1 MPNRMPLQRDRLQ
14 PLTNSK
20 SCSAEVPQH
29 QPLPLASPSVKQ
41 YLSAPLL
48 QGNHPLPRLHP
59 SSPIHP
65 LRPFLLLNPSRCGI
79 PRPWVARGGSAFQ
92 SPATSPPPQFGAPL
106 NPAVGAGMFNSG
118 RSTPITPG
126 QFGGAANA
134 AGGSAFAPMSPART
148 PAPSTPTA
156 PAAPAKKDPFADL
169 EGLF

>member
-1 MPNRMPLQRDRLQ
+1 M
-14 PLTNSK
+14 
-20 SCSAEVPQH
+20 
-29 QPLPLASPSVKQ
+29 
-41 YLSAPLL
+41 
-48 QGNHPLPRLHP
+48 
-59 SSPIHP
+59 
-65 LRPFLLLNPSRCGI
+65 
-79 PRPWVARGGSAFQ
+79 GGAGSSAFQ

-126 QFGGAANA
+126 AGQLGGAANA

-148 PAPSTPTA
+148 PAPSAPAA